1 MFSQASAVCASC
13 GASVLVRPWPGLTA
27 TRLACTAGWGLGR
40 GTGRVGEEG
49 SGCACP
55 APARI
60 SAMADHHRAHDLN
73 LAHWAAL
80 GPRPPNKRTRPVKK
94 CDTLEGY
101 LLTPSNRIG
110 VYFLSLPHPR
120 FWGHAE
126 RFFLAPFWPRG
137 AHTTARPP
145 ARTYRTPKKHPN
157 SSMGHPK
164 VPLGRSNL
172 FSSIAIFFTCTPN

>member
-1 MFSQASAVCASC
+1 MFWQASAACASC
-13 GASVLVRPWPGLTA
+13 GASMLVRPLPGLTA

-40 GTGRVGEEG
+40 GTGGVGEEG
-49 SGCACP
+49 PGCACP

-60 SAMADHHRAHDLN
+60 SAMADRHRAHDPN
-73 LAHWAAL
+73 LARWGAL
-80 GPRPPNKRTRPVKK
+80 RHPPCKTRTRPVKK

-110 VYFLSLPHPR
+110 LNVLSLPHPR

-126 RFFLAPFWPRG
+126 SLFLAPFGPCG

-145 ARTYRTPKKHPN
+145 PRTYQDPQHSGQFVNGTPQ
-157 SSMGHPK
+157 GTTWA
-164 VPLGRSNL
+164 V
-172 FSSIAIFFTCTPN
+172 